1 MKSISYSSG
10 DVIFREGE
18 LQLTMYDIEKGSV
31 GVYLDYDTEQ
41 KKQLTVLREH
51 QFLGEMGLIE
61 ASPRS
66 ATAVAL
72 EDVTVLREIGENEF
86 YEFMQHEPERL
97 LLIMRQLSR
106 RIRENTEQYQEACR
120 ALFEHEEAERNGTE
134 KSETLNQQL
143 ETISQR
149 AKKRKRGY
157 TGLHSSFFNY
167 VQDDLEAYDGKR
179 EVVRT
184 NLVERL
190 IVRKISPKE
199 MHVNPEDEFAD
210 PDIGPSDRI
219 INEYMQEIPQLYMG
233 NDPIFQSPIVVYKM
247 AQDGYLILNGHH
259 RWAAAIKYGLSKVRA
274 TIMNPPK

>member
-72 EDVTVLREIGENEF
+72 EDGTVLREIGENEF
-86 YEFMQHEPERL
+86 YEFIQHEPERL

-120 ALFEHEEAERNGTE
+120 ALFEHEEAERAGSE

-157 TGLHSSFFNY
+157 TGLRSSFYNY

>member
-72 EDVTVLREIGENEF
+72 EDGTVLREIGENEL

-97 LLIMRQLSR
+97 LLIMRQLSK
-106 RIRENTEQYQEACR
+106 RIRENTEHYQEACR

-143 ETISQR
+143 EPSAR
-149 AKKRKRGY
+149 GRKKGREDIPDCTPPSSTMCRMIWKPM
-157 TGLHSSFFNY
+157 TGNARWS
-167 VQDDLEAYDGKR
+167 
-179 EVVRT
+179 
-184 NLVERL
+184 
-190 IVRKISPKE
+190 
-199 MHVNPEDEFAD
+199 
-210 PDIGPSDRI
+210 GPTWWS
-219 INEYMQEIPQLYMG
+219 G
-233 NDPIFQSPIVVYKM
+233 
-247 AQDGYLILNGHH
+247 
-259 RWAAAIKYGLSKVRA
+259 
-274 TIMNPPK
+274 